1 MKDAK
6 FDPQAVEAFLR
17 VLERKLSSKRKM
29 NNAQEMSPVN
39 THKAKKQI
47 LLIDDDEHI
56 YMSIKTIFKEQ
67 YQLYYAEDGRQGC
80 EKAKMLK
87 PDLIILDS
95 RMPGLSGKETLSALR
110 EQDDQ
115 VPIVFLTAYPEDVF
129 SQIGNIDSISCFI
142 TKPFDVN
149 KLRKL
154 VDNLTKNSEP

>member
-1 MKDAK
+1 
-6 FDPQAVEAFLR
+6 
-17 VLERKLSSKRKM
+17 M
-29 NNAQEMSPVN
+29 NNDKEMDPVN

-67 YQLYYAEDGRQGC
+67 YRLYYAEDGRQGC

-95 RMPGLSGKETLSALR
+95 RMAGLSGKETLSILR
-110 EQDDQ
+110 EQDDK
-115 VPIVFLTAYPEDVF
+115 VPVVFLTAYPEDVI
-129 SQIGNIDSISCFI
+129 SQIGNIGNISCFI
-142 TKPFDVN
+142 TKPFDVD

-154 VDNLTKNSEP
+154 VDNLTRDPEP